1 MTIKEKEEAL
11 VKLIGRSALESSIE
25 CDMDLYH
32 WNRKEAIEMST
43 LRHEIIENPL
53 IKKHNPAW
61 NKAGYVKPSFPA
73 WNKES

>member
-32 WNRKEAIEMST
+32 WDRDGAIEMSA
-43 LRHEIIENPL
+43 LRHDIIENPL
-53 IKKHNPAW
+53 IKKLNPAW
-61 NKAGYVKPSFPA
+61 NKPDYVKPSFPA

>member
-32 WNRKEAIEMST
+32 WDREGAIEMSA

-53 IKKHNPAW
+53 NKK
-61 NKAGYVKPSFPA
+61 
-73 WNKES
+73 

>member
-1 MTIKEKEEAL
+1 MTIKEKEKAL

-32 WNRKEAIEMST
+32 WNRKEAIEMSA
-43 LRHEIIENPL
+43 LRHDIIENPL

-61 NKAGYVKPSFPA
+61 NN
-73 WNKES
+73 NK